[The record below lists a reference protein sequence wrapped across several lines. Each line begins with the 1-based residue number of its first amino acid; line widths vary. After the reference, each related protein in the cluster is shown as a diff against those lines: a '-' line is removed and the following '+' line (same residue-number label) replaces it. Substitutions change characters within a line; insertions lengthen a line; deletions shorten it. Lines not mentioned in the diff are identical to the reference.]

1 MKIRGKIRY
10 KILLV
15 VIPILILTA
24 AFLGVTSYFSAK
36 NGITGIAKEF
46 LGFKLQDIYK
56 YTAQQNN
63 FVKNMDLTSDPTIFI
78 NTKKSVGDY
87 ASTVINSPT
96 GGFVGV
102 TMSNSLEINTVSNF
116 NAEDATNLVAKFEGK
131 TSGWV
136 EFDSRGKQWVG
147 VFIDFS
153 DWNLVFTI
161 LEARNTFYKNV
172 NEIVDFLVIILSAS
186 LVISTVLLLFFIAR
200 ITSPIN
206 RFVNTIQDITS
217 NMDLTKRVKIFYPDE
232 IGVLGFYFNNMIA
245 ELEGAYNQI
254 KNYAYQT
261 VLAKKR
267 EERIRFIFQKFVP
280 QEVINQVLNL
290 ASDSMLIGAR
300 QKVSVFF
307 SDIRGFTTI
316 SESLKP
322 EELVL
327 SLNSYFDKMVRIII
341 SHHGT
346 VDKFIGDAIMAIFG
360 APLVRPDDAESAVY
374 SAIQNTDALEEFNQG
389 QRATG
394 KIEFHIGVGINT
406 GDVIVGNIGSEQKID
421 YTVIGDTVNLASRLE
436 GLTKMYHVP
445 IVISEFTKD
454 EIPAG
459 KFYFRELDTVR
470 VKGKNKPVKIYCPY
484 MPETANPKMEYLK
497 KFNETLN
504 MYYNG
509 NFADAKTNFDRLFQ
523 ERPEDEICQLYI
535 ERCEYLIK
543 NPPKEWEGVE
553 TMHTK

>member
-56 YTAQQNN
+56 YAAQQNN

-102 TMSNSLEINTVSNF
+102 TMSNLLEVNTVSNF

-186 LVISTVLLLFFIAR
+186 LVISTILLLFFIAR
-200 ITSPIN
+200 ITTPIN

-341 SHHGT
+341 SRHGT

-374 SAIQNTDALEEFNQG
+374 SAIQNTDALEEFNKG

-484 MPETANPKMEYLK
+484 MPEAANPKMEYYK
-497 KFNETLN
+497 KFHETLN
-504 MYYNG
+504 LYYDG
-509 NFADAKTNFDRLFQ
+509 KFSDAKTNFVRLSQ

>member
-509 NFADAKTNFDRLFQ
+509 NFADAKTNFDKLFK

>member
-1 MKIRGKIRY
+1 MRY

-15 VIPILILTA
+15 VIPILIITA
-24 AFLGVTSYFSAK
+24 GFLGFTSYFSAK

-56 YTAQQNN
+56 YAAQQNN
-63 FVKNMDLTSDPTIFI
+63 FIKNMDLASDPTLFL
-78 NTKKSVGDY
+78 NTKRSVGDY
-87 ASTVINSPT
+87 ATTVINSPT

-102 TMSNSLEINTVSNF
+102 TLSNNLEIVSMTNF
-116 NAEDATNLVAKFEGK
+116 NTKDSAEMIKKFDGK

-136 EFDSRGKQWVG
+136 EFDSDGKQYVG

-153 DWNLVFTI
+153 DWHMVFVI
-161 LEARNTFYKNV
+161 LEDRNTFYRTV
-172 NEIVDFLVIILSAS
+172 NEILDFLFIILSAS
-186 LVISTVLLLFFIAR
+186 LVVSTILLLIFIAR

-206 RFVNTIQDITS
+206 KFVRTIQDITS
-217 NMDLTKRVKIFYPDE
+217 NMDLTKRVKIYYPDE

-261 VLAKKR
+261 VLAKKK

-300 QKVSVFF
+300 QKVSIFF

-316 SESLKP
+316 SESLRP

-327 SLNSYFDKMVRIII
+327 SLNSYFDRMVRIII
-341 SHHGT
+341 NKHGT
-346 VDKFIGDAIMAIFG
+346 IDKFIGDAIMAIFG
-360 APLVRPDDAESAVY
+360 APLVRPDDAESAV
-374 SAIQNTDALEEFNQG
+374 SAAIMNSDAIEEFNQG
-389 QRATG
+389 QRASG
-394 KIEFHIGVGINT
+394 KIEFKIGIGINT
-406 GDVIVGNIGSEQKID
+406 GDAIVGNIGSEQKID

-436 GLTKMYHVP
+436 GLTKMYHMP
-445 IVISEFTKD
+445 IIISEFTKD
-454 EIPAG
+454 EIQPG
-459 KFYFRELDTVR
+459 KFHFRELDTVR
-470 VKGKNKPVKIYCPY
+470 VKGKNKPVKIYCPMALEKAKPLVQY
-484 MPETANPKMEYLK
+484 LNSFHTALSQYYDG
-497 KFNETLN
+497 KFKEAKNE
-504 MYYNG
+504 
-509 NFADAKTNFDRLFQ
+509 FSRLFK

-535 ERCEYLIK
+535 ERCDYLIL

-553 TMHTK
+553 TMTTK

>member
-1 MKIRGKIRY
+1 
-10 KILLV
+10 
-15 VIPILILTA
+15 
-24 AFLGVTSYFSAK
+24 
-36 NGITGIAKEF
+36 
-46 LGFKLQDIYK
+46 
-56 YTAQQNN
+56 
-63 FVKNMDLTSDPTIFI
+63 
-78 NTKKSVGDY
+78 
-87 ASTVINSPT
+87 
-96 GGFVGV
+96 
-102 TMSNSLEINTVSNF
+102 
-116 NAEDATNLVAKFEGK
+116 
-131 TSGWV
+131 
-136 EFDSRGKQWVG
+136 
-147 VFIDFS
+147 
-153 DWNLVFTI
+153 
-161 LEARNTFYKNV
+161 
-172 NEIVDFLVIILSAS
+172 
-186 LVISTVLLLFFIAR
+186 
-200 ITSPIN
+200 
-206 RFVNTIQDITS
+206 
-217 NMDLTKRVKIFYPDE
+217 
-232 IGVLGFYFNNMIA
+232 
-245 ELEGAYNQI
+245 
-254 KNYAYQT
+254 
-261 VLAKKR
+261 LAKKR

-509 NFADAKTNFDRLFQ
+509 NFADAKTNFDKLFK

>member
-1 MKIRGKIRY
+1 
-10 KILLV
+10 

-46 LGFKLQDIYK
+46 LGFKLQDVYK
-56 YTAQQNN
+56 YAAQQNN
-63 FVKNMDLTSDPTIFI
+63 FVKNMDLVSDPTIFI

-102 TMSNSLEINTVSNF
+102 TLSNVLEVNTVSNF
-116 NAEDATNLVAKFEGK
+116 NAEDAKNLVSKFEGK

-136 EFDSRGKQWVG
+136 EFDSRGRQWVG

-153 DWNLVFTI
+153 DWNLVFVI
-161 LEARNTFYKNV
+161 LEARNTFYRNV

-186 LVISTVLLLFFIAR
+186 LVISTILLLFFIAR
-200 ITSPIN
+200 ITTPIN
-206 RFVNTIQDITS
+206 RFVSTIQDITS

-327 SLNSYFDKMVRIII
+327 SLNSYFDRMVRIII
-341 SHHGT
+341 NKHGT
-346 VDKFIGDAIMAIFG
+346 IDKFIGDAIMAIFG

-374 SAIQNTDALEEFNQG
+374 AAIMNSEALEEFNQG
-389 QRATG
+389 QRASG

-406 GDVIVGNIGSEQKID
+406 GDAIVGNIGSEQKID

-484 MPETANPKMEYLK
+484 KLETAKAYTEYYK
-497 KFNETLN
+497 KFNDTLYQ
-504 MYYNG
+504 YYEG
-509 NFADAKTNFDRLFQ
+509 KFTEAKTSFMTLFQ

-535 ERCEYLIK
+535 ERCDYLIK
-543 NPPKEWEGVE
+543 NPPKDWEGVE

>member
-1 MKIRGKIRY
+1 MKVRGKIRY

-15 VIPILILTA
+15 VIPILIITA
-24 AFLGVTSYFSAK
+24 GFLGFTSYFSAK

-56 YTAQQNN
+56 YAAQQNN
-63 FVKNMDLTSDPTIFI
+63 FIKNMDLASDPTLFL
-78 NTKKSVGDY
+78 NTKRSVGDY
-87 ASTVINSPT
+87 ATTVINSPT

-102 TMSNSLEINTVSNF
+102 TLSNNLEIVSMTNF
-116 NAEDATNLVAKFEGK
+116 NTKDSAEMIKKFDGK

-136 EFDSRGKQWVG
+136 EFDSDGKQYVG

-153 DWNLVFTI
+153 DWHMVFVI
-161 LEARNTFYKNV
+161 LEDRNTFYRTV
-172 NEIVDFLVIILSAS
+172 NEILDFLFIILSAS
-186 LVISTVLLLFFIAR
+186 LVVSTILLLIFIAR

-206 RFVNTIQDITS
+206 KFVRTIQDITS
-217 NMDLTKRVKIFYPDE
+217 NMDLTKRVKIYYPDE

-261 VLAKKR
+261 VLAKKK

-300 QKVSVFF
+300 QKVSIFF

-316 SESLKP
+316 SESLRP

-327 SLNSYFDKMVRIII
+327 SLNSYFDRMVRIII
-341 SHHGT
+341 NKHGT
-346 VDKFIGDAIMAIFG
+346 IDKFIGDAIMAIFG
-360 APLVRPDDAESAVY
+360 APLVRPDDAESAV
-374 SAIQNTDALEEFNQG
+374 SAAIMNSDAIEEFNQG
-389 QRATG
+389 QRASG
-394 KIEFHIGVGINT
+394 KIEFKIGIGINT
-406 GDVIVGNIGSEQKID
+406 GDAIVGNIGSEQKID

-436 GLTKMYHVP
+436 GLTKMYHMP
-445 IVISEFTKD
+445 IIISEFTKD
-454 EIPAG
+454 EIQPG
-459 KFYFRELDTVR
+459 KFHFRELDTVR
-470 VKGKNKPVKIYCPY
+470 VKGKNKPVKIYCPMALEKAKPLVQY
-484 MPETANPKMEYLK
+484 LNSFHTALSQYYDG
-497 KFNETLN
+497 KFKEAKNE
-504 MYYNG
+504 
-509 NFADAKTNFDRLFQ
+509 FSRLFK

-535 ERCEYLIK
+535 ERCDYLIL

-553 TMHTK
+553 TMTTK

>member
-1 MKIRGKIRY
+1 VKIRGKIRY

-509 NFADAKTNFDRLFQ
+509 NFADAKTNFDKLFK